1 MIYVAHRLFALH
13 DRMLAAE
20 LARLLEA
27 EQANLA
33 IFLPYCDTREDSIV
47 VEKKGFY
54 LFERDVER
62 LKRLAAFI
70 AILHGPSYD
79 DGVCMEIGFA
89 YATQTPLLFFSTD
102 FITYSFASDPR
113 RFMFADPLLDI
124 LGAKVIHIADPAPEV
139 LGATGSH
146 YTRFRRRNAKS
157 LQAAL
162 RQACTSVLGMAHQ
175 KQAHTA
181 SSTHAHKRV
190 YIEPSPYRS
199 RNSFEELKRVLEQR
213 GWEVYVAQR
222 LQPGTSAVEEAARTD
237 LGQALHSSMFI
248 LDGNGPEVPPGA
260 AFLLGLGLA
269 LKRKTILYYAGTQI
283 THAHGRETNA
293 RNLMLL
299 YGCSVLA
306 STPEQI
312 EETALAWLS
321 NDHLEN

>member
-27 EQANLA
+27 EQGNLPL
-33 IFLPYCDTREDSIV
+33 FLPYCDTREDSIV

-89 YATQTPLLFFSTD
+89 YAMQTPVLLFSTD

-113 RFMFADPLLDI
+113 RFVFADPLLDI
-124 LGAKVIHIADPAPEV
+124 LGATVIHVADPASEDTV
-139 LGATGSH
+139 ATGSH
-146 YTRFRRRNAKS
+146 YARFRRRNARS

-162 RQACTSVLGMAHQ
+162 RQACTSVLRIVHDGQARKALSADAHQ
-175 KQAHTA
+175 
-181 SSTHAHKRV
+181 RV

-199 RNSFEELKRVLEQR
+199 SDYLEKLRRTLERQ
-213 GWEVYVAQR
+213 GWGVYVAQR
-222 LQPGTSAVEEAARTD
+222 LQQGTPAVEEAARTD
-237 LGQALHSSMFI
+237 LEQALHSSLFI

-269 LKRKTILYYAGTQI
+269 PNRKTILYYAGSQI
-283 THAHGRETNA
+283 THAHGREVNA

-306 STPEQI
+306 TTLEQV
-312 EETALAWLS
+312 EEAALAWLA
-321 NDHLEN
+321 DDPLES